1 MKNNYPNEQQKF
13 DKTLAALN
21 REFASIRAGRANAAV
36 LDRIMVDY
44 YGVPTP
50 INQMA
55 AISVAEARILVI
67 SPWDVSTL
75 KSIDKAIQT
84 SDIGINP
91 QNDGKTIRLIF
102 PPLTEERR
110 KELAKQIRKFGEEA
124 KISVRNVRRDA
135 MESFKDQ
142 KKKSEITEDDFK
154 IAEKDLQEL
163 TDKYCKDIDK
173 AVESK
178 EKEIMEV

>member
-1 MKNNYPNEQQKF
+1 MH
-13 DKTLAALN
+13 
-21 REFASIRAGRANAAV
+21 
-36 LDRIMVDY
+36 
-44 YGVPTP
+44 
-50 INQMA
+50 
-55 AISVAEARILVI
+55 
-67 SPWDVSTL
+67 DVSTL